1 MEHGNLALQ
10 YLLSGITKGS
20 IYAVVAIGF
29 NLIYS
34 ATGIINFA
42 QGEFVMLGGMV
53 AVTLALY
60 VPLPVAVVGAVAIVA
75 LVGCLLELL
84 LFRRLQRHSVLHLII
99 ITIGLS
105 IVIQEVALHIW
116 DEKVRSLPYF
126 TGNEISSV
134 RFLGAAISPQVLW
147 VLGTVALV
155 VLGLHIFLRYTLRG
169 RAMRACSSNPD
180 AAMLAGIN
188 IPNMR
193 TLSFGLSAALGA
205 LAGCVISPM
214 TMTHYEMGG
223 PLAIKGFAAAILGG
237 LGNPMAAVA
246 GGLIVGVLEAVSV
259 SRLPAVYSDVAAF
272 AILLLVL
279 FVRPHG
285 LFGSPE
291 RGQCE
296 GTLSRSSNEPLRDSP
311 VRALPGRGGGRA
323 IRHARDSDG
332 VLSDAAYHGRLLRH
346 RGHGPLPADG
356 LCGPGVAGARRV
368 LCHRRIHLRRPDHPR
383 LLRVQGCRLGRLAA
397 TARICSSRSRTCMAT
412 QR

>member
-1 MEHGNLALQ
+1 MDNASLALQ

-34 ATGIINFA
+34 ATGVINFA

-53 AVTLALY
+53 AVTLAFY
-60 VPLPVAVVGAVAIVA
+60 VPLPVAVAGAVAIVA
-75 LVGCLLELL
+75 LVGCLLELT
-84 LFRRLQRHSVLHLII
+84 LFRRLQRHSILHLVI

-105 IVIQEVALHIW
+105 IVIQEAALHIW

-126 TGNEISSV
+126 TGNEISSI

-147 VLGTVALV
+147 VLGTVAVV
-155 VLGLHIFLRYTLRG
+155 VLGLHMFLRYTLQG
-169 RAMRACSSNPD
+169 RAMRACSSNPE

-193 TLSFGLSAALGA
+193 TLAFGLSAALGA

-214 TMTHYEMGG
+214 TMTHYEMGA

-246 GGLIVGVLEAVSV
+246 GGLLVGLLEAASV
-259 SRLPAVYSDVAAF
+259 SRLPAVYSDVSAF

-279 FVRPHG
+279 FVRPQG
-285 LFGSPE
+285 LFGAP
-291 RGQCE
+291 
-296 GTLSRSSNEPLRDSP
+296 
-311 VRALPGRGGGRA
+311 A
-323 IRHARDSDG
+323 
-332 VLSDAAYHGRLLRH
+332 SDAVREH
-346 RGHGPLPADG
+346 
-356 LCGPGVAGARRV
+356 
-368 LCHRRIHLRRPDHPR
+368 
-383 LLRVQGCRLGRLAA
+383 
-397 TARICSSRSRTCMAT
+397 
-412 QR
+412 

>member
-1 MEHGNLALQ
+1 MENGSLALQ

-53 AVTLALY
+53 AVTLAHY
-60 VPLPVAVVGAVAIVA
+60 VPLPVAIAGAVGVVA
-75 LVGCLLELL
+75 LVGCLLELA

-99 ITIGLS
+99 ITMGLS
-105 IVIQEVALHIW
+105 IVIQEAALHIW

-126 TGNEISSV
+126 TGSEVSSV

-155 VLGLHIFLRYTLRG
+155 VLALHVFLRYTLQG
-169 RAMRACSSNPD
+169 RAMRACSSNPE

-193 TLSFGLSAALGA
+193 TLSFGLSAGLGA

-246 GGLIVGVLEAVSV
+246 GGLLVGILEAASV
-259 SRLPAVYSDVAAF
+259 SRLPAVYNDVAAF
-272 AILLLVL
+272 AILLFVL
-279 FVRPHG
+279 FVRPQG
-285 LFGSPE
+285 LFGSP
-291 RGQCE
+291 
-296 GTLSRSSNEPLRDSP
+296 TSDT
-311 VRALPGRGGGRA
+311 VRE
-323 IRHARDSDG
+323 H
-332 VLSDAAYHGRLLRH
+332 
-346 RGHGPLPADG
+346 
-356 LCGPGVAGARRV
+356 
-368 LCHRRIHLRRPDHPR
+368 
-383 LLRVQGCRLGRLAA
+383 
-397 TARICSSRSRTCMAT
+397 
-412 QR
+412 